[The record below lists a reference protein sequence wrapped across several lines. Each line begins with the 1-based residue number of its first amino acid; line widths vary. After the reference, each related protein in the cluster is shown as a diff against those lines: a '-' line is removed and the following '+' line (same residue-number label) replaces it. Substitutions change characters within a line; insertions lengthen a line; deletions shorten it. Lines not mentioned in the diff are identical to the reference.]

1 MKLTKVMRAE
11 FVEKVMHATKW
22 NSKWNAQAIADE
34 MKRRAIESEPA
45 DVKAFFKKYPEKVMM
60 NTQSIPWVEFQY
72 INNEG
77 WKRWFN
83 QSFSCI
89 YGFDQSKIN
98 CEDLRKEWAAYRKE
112 SDARNE
118 MRKRLTE
125 AAAGATTLKDLQLLF
140 PKLTKYM
147 PSEPEKVKKLLPVA
161 REGLYEDLVKLGFPK
176 GGDK

>member
-11 FVEKVMHATKW
+11 FVEKVMHATKRK
-22 NSKWNAQAIADE
+22 SKWNAQAIADE

-60 NTQSIPWVEFQY
+60 NTQLIPWMEFQY
-72 INNEG
+72 INSEG
-77 WKRWFN
+77 GKRWHSQRFESIN
-83 QSFSCI
+83 
-89 YGFDQSKIN
+89 GFDQSKIN
-98 CEDLRKEWAAYRKE
+98 CEDLKKEWAAYRKE
-112 SDARNE
+112 SDARKE
-118 MRKRLTE
+118 MSKRLTE
-125 AAAGATTLKDLQLLF
+125 AAAGAITLKDLQLLF